1 MQTST
6 QTGFLLLIVSQAM
19 HSIEEYFYSLWE
31 VFAPARFISGLF
43 SDNLTVGFS
52 IVNLSI
58 VAFGVWCYFGPVR
71 NSWSSAT
78 ILAWFWVFLELGN
91 SIGHTYF
98 AINQEGYFP
107 GLYTTPFL
115 LVFSCYLAFRLVKG
129 NHEPTV
135 T

>member
-31 VFAPARFISGLF
+31 VFAPARLISGLF

-71 NSWSSAT
+71 NSWTSAT

-115 LVFSCYLAFRLVKG
+115 FVFSCYLAFRLVKG
-129 NHEPTV
+129 NDEATAG
-135 T
+135 